1 MQVLYER
8 FGARDYRRI
17 ACNQP
22 KRENRIKQEN
32 PIMITRRSAQNSSS
46 NEYGENTSRHE
57 AQIKYQ
63 NPKLLSGSASA
74 RPDSGDDGHD
84 GARHDD
90 EWSPLIG
97 IYTPAKL
104 VFTME
109 TFEHDDVE
117 EEALAEAK
125 TRRKQCLD
133 AKNSGLETRFRSNRD
148 GGARVEYMREQASIW

>member
-63 NPKLLSGSASA
+63 NPSFVLNRPTRLFCSGSIFVS
-74 RPDSGDDGHD
+74 
-84 GARHDD
+84 
-90 EWSPLIG
+90 
-97 IYTPAKL
+97 T
-104 VFTME
+104 
-109 TFEHDDVE
+109 
-117 EEALAEAK
+117 
-125 TRRKQCLD
+125 
-133 AKNSGLETRFRSNRD
+133 
-148 GGARVEYMREQASIW
+148 